1 MKIHQKFGFYN
12 VIMLITPIALIGI
25 ISVVF
30 LILFIAKFPVEE
42 LSLSRTS
49 LLNPVI
55 LIQAFGQFFKDHP
68 GSVGYVFLWLLLCIL
83 IIATTT
89 TVVTHMM
96 VRSIE
101 RPIDTLKESAENIKN
116 GQLQFEVMGSNY
128 DEINNLCE
136 SFDEMRRALLLAN
149 EREADMKHER
159 SLLIAN
165 ISHDLKTP
173 ITAIKGYIDGIHDG
187 IADTP
192 EKLNKYL
199 DTIRQKA
206 NTIEN
211 LVSNLSTFS
220 KLELSRLEFSFEKN
234 DLRDLVLDVLD
245 SYRIDIEQ
253 LGIQLTTDIV
263 CDPVMV
269 RMDAEKMRRVFTNI
283 IENAIKYRRH
293 ADACLDV
300 SVRISGGSAYVS
312 IADNGVG
319 IEQQE
324 LTKVF
329 SSFYRTDTSRTSQ
342 IEGNGLGLGIAM
354 QIVRRHGGKI
364 WLKSDGV
371 NCGTTA
377 IVCLPLL

>member
-101 RPIDTLKESAENIKN
+101 RPIDALKESAENIKN

-300 SVRISGGSAYVS
+300 SLRISGGSAYVS

-319 IEQQE
+319 IEPQE

>member
-1 MKIHQKFGFYN
+1 MKIRQKFGFYN

-101 RPIDTLKESAENIKN
+101 RPIDALKESAENIKN

-263 CDPVMV
+263 CGPVMV

-293 ADACLDV
+293 EDACLDV
-300 SVRISGGSAYVS
+300 SLRISGGSAYVS

-319 IEQQE
+319 IEPQE

-342 IEGNGLGLGIAM
+342 VEGNGLGLGIAM